1 MRLIFGGLAVSIMVL
16 AVAWGLSPRGSP
28 PSPSHRL
35 FLAGDS
41 ELWVVDTDTQ
51 RVRHISVVPELSPG
65 DPPYRILRRGDRLVL
80 WGGATYVR
88 NPDLRAPATSL
99 ADDAGFFIPSAHDDR
114 VWLGIFDPMSNS
126 VVAAVREM
134 TVTGKVTVPDVKP
147 PGGHWP
153 DGAVSDGLLFSLGGG
168 RVEVWDPVSRR
179 ILRRLPIA
187 DPGPSF
193 GNLVASC
200 GFQCRTLR
208 LTDVH
213 AGNSKVVGLPKGFAE
228 FGVYSGAF
236 SPDGSL
242 FALPVQSTPSF
253 THPELGID
261 LAIVDVSR
269 GATRIVKSSHVPT
282 GYNLVAWSSLGDTAF
297 FTGGDRFKKRVVLS
311 YRMGEPRASVLYA
324 GLGDFYGIAAT

>member
-1 MRLIFGGLAVSIMVL
+1 MLVAALMVFG
-16 AVAWGLSPRGSP
+16 VACASTPRS
-28 PSPSHRL
+28 STSAQL

-41 ELWVVDTDTQ
+41 ELWVVDTHTG
-51 RVRHISVVPELSPG
+51 RVRHLAVVPELSPG

-99 ADDAGFFIPSAHDDR
+99 ADDAGFFIPSPHDDR
-114 VWLGIFDPMSNS
+114 VWLGIFDPLSNA
-126 VVAAVREM
+126 VVAAMREV
-134 TVTGKVTVPDVKP
+134 TVSGKVTVRDVKP

-153 DGAVSDGLLFSLGGG
+153 DGAVSDGLLFSLGQG
-168 RVEVWDPVSRR
+168 RVEVWDPVSRN

-208 LTDVH
+208 LTDAH
-213 AGNSKVVGLPKGFAE
+213 TGDSKAVELPSSYAS
-228 FGVYSGAF
+228 FGAWSGAF

-242 FALPVQSTPSF
+242 YAVPVTSNRSFA
-253 THPELGID
+253 HPELGQD
-261 LAIVDVSR
+261 LAIVDVGRAAVRVVESSR
-269 GATRIVKSSHVPT
+269 VRP
-282 GYNLVAWSSLGDTAF
+282 GYNLVAWSSSGDTVF
-297 FTGGDRFKKRVVLS
+297 FTGGERFKKRVVLS
-311 YRMGEPRASVLYA
+311 YRIGEPRASVLYQ
-324 GLGDFYGIAAT
+324 GFGDFYGIAAT